1 MCREGVPDFYAKD
14 VLKHP
19 VCHSRVLD
27 PIVKPILKKYG
38 ICKSLQNDYGYT
50 MDENGDPLITDCQKK
65 NFVSY
70 YPSLESINGFDA
82 LYNNVDGLQ
91 DKFVASWAR
100 VAKEF
105 ANNPAVVGFD
115 PLNEPYPGNNVKDLS
130 LNIPGK
136 VDRVA
141 LAPMYERIFEAW

>member
-1 MCREGVPDFYAKD
+1 M
-14 VLKHP
+14 
-19 VCHSRVLD
+19 D
-27 PIVKPILKKYG
+27 PIVKPILNKFGVCRSIQK
-38 ICKSLQNDYGYT
+38 DYGFT
-50 MDENGDPLITDCQKK
+50 IDDNGDPLISDCQTH
-65 NFVSY
+65 NFASY

-100 VAKEF
+100 VAKQF
-105 ANNPAVVGFD
+105 ANNPAVIGFD

-136 VDRVA
+136 IDRVA
-141 LAPMYERIFEAW
+141 LSPMYERIFEAW